1 MKDEE
6 VYFSELSP
14 RPHDTGMV
22 TLITQSQSQF
32 ALHVRAVLGLPLEY
46 TTYGSGACGA
56 FKAKNESQNPVLEV
70 PDNAFTKDSFVRV
83 FGKPES
89 HVGRRMAVSLV
100 LDEVEKAKE
109 RAIEIA
115 ASISDS

>member
-1 MKDEE
+1 
-6 VYFSELSP
+6 
-14 RPHDTGMV
+14 MV

-32 ALHVRAVLGLPLEY
+32 ALHIRAILGLPLEY

-56 FKAKNESQNPVLEV
+56 YKAKNENHNPTLEV

-83 FGKPES
+83 FGKPET

-109 RAIEIA
+109 RALEIA
-115 ASISDS
+115 ASMSDS